1 MAERGFQQIDENT
14 GDRFI
19 ILKNGSRYEGI
30 PGNADYRMIDFETYA
45 IRVKPVQKVSA
56 DLYPKE
62 MPFGDLLASNERIHK
77 VEIQWRLSKVA
88 IVPVLA
94 ILALAFS
101 SLDVRRG
108 RLGRIMGAI
117 GMYFLYSNLLG
128 FAHALLKSGKMPVF
142 MGLWWVHGIF
152 LVFALYMLHRRM
164 GNRSLIPGLG
174 RISH

>member
-1 MAERGFQQIDENT
+1 MPF
-14 GDRFI
+14 
-19 ILKNGSRYEGI
+19 
-30 PGNADYRMIDFETYA
+30 
-45 IRVKPVQKVSA
+45 RVKPVQKVSA

-94 ILALAFS
+94 VLALAFS

-142 MGLWWVHGIF
+142 MGMWWVHAIF
-152 LVFALYMLHRRM
+152 LVIALYMLQRRM
-164 GNRSLIPGLG
+164 GNRSIIPGLG
-174 RISH
+174 RIRH